1 MPMSATA
8 SFEDRVRQ
16 HYPKAMT
23 GSAFRGKVLDALANG
38 HSIDIAKVLLAT
50 SVCADDIIAVRGSE
64 TPSHK
69 TKLKHDFLGP
79 FSMGGLAGLPYSGLT
94 GMLTVGHHI
103 PEGGSVFI
111 VYGPHIG
118 ISDQGELGKLLRPG
132 QPLESSAC
140 GALTLALRHFQSAP
154 DYLPVYDDDD
164 IEQMTLERRLL
175 PFREHILAA
184 GNPLKAATD
193 CAYNIIHGLIGRY
206 LRAQKKAFNCE
217 TIALAGGIVINTS
230 PQQEDYIDLRHLSVR
245 RVEEL

>member
-1 MPMSATA
+1 
-8 SFEDRVRQ
+8 
-16 HYPKAMT
+16 
-23 GSAFRGKVLDALANG
+23 
-38 HSIDIAKVLLAT
+38 
-50 SVCADDIIAVRGSE
+50 
-64 TPSHK
+64 
-69 TKLKHDFLGP
+69 
-79 FSMGGLAGLPYSGLT
+79 MGGLAGLPYSGLT

-103 PEGGSVFI
+103 PEGGSVLI
-111 VYGPHIG
+111 AYGPHIG
-118 ISDQGELGKLLRPG
+118 ISDQGELGKLQRPG
-132 QPLESSAC
+132 QPDEFVAC

-230 PQQEDYIDLRHLSVR
+230 PQQEDYIDLRNFSVR